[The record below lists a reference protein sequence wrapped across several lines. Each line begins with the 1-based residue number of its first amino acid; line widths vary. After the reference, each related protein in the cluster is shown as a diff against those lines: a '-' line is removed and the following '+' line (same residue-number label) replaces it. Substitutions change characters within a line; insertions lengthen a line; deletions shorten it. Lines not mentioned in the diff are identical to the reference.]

1 MQQEPT
7 PFFKAQEIFLIFFE
21 QIPDYVDR
29 VTAEVIAKENAL
41 NTVRLILNELYPQ
54 RWGSESEKA
63 MTRYNYYTEVEDQ
76 LELFP

>member
-1 MQQEPT
+1 MQKEPT
-7 PFFKAQEIFLIFFE
+7 PFFKAQDIFLMCFE

-41 NTVRLILNELYPQ
+41 NIVRLMLDELSPQ
-54 RWGSESEKA
+54 FWGSESEKA

-76 LELFP
+76 LELL